1 VRPCAYR
8 CPLANPK
15 GTVKHTS
22 RTGAGS
28 RDPSSDKTKAL
39 LASQP
44 GASADAVAA
53 TADWA
58 EIIILATPSWD
69 PAKQRQQIREAAAA
83 LGPGAAGKPLI
94 DVINGLSAW
103 PALALPWTGGPSSSE
118 ILQEA
123 LPDTPVYKGGQ
134 LLRAA
139 GCVLV
144 PPGADRKS
152 DAAA

>member
-58 EIIILATPSWD
+58 EVL
-69 PAKQRQQIREAAAA
+69 AAACGA
-83 LGPGAAGKPLI
+83 GRSAGPNRAQAVVVGPAARL
-94 DVINGLSAW
+94 
-103 PALALPWTGGPSSSE
+103 PAAP
-118 ILQEA
+118 
-123 LPDTPVYKGGQ
+123 
-134 LLRAA
+134 
-139 GCVLV
+139 GC
-144 PPGADRKS
+144 
-152 DAAA
+152 